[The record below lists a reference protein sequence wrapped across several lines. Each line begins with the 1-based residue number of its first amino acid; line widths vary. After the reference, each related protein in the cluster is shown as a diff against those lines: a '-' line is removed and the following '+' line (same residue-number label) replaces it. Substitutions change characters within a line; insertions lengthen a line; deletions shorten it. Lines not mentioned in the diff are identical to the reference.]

1 MANAVETLALR
12 VNVTRS
18 DSRFLEQNFASLWQV
33 EEYFAFERSWFEG
46 EVTLKGTML
55 LQKNTEMDYRQRYY
69 YPWTRKKKKSNLI

>member
-1 MANAVETLALR
+1 METLALR

-55 LQKNTEMDYRQRYY
+55 LQKYGNGLSPTLLLPVD
-69 YPWTRKKKKSNLI
+69 S